1 MWVHTPEWSVH
12 RHVGTHS
19 TVVCTQSCGY
29 APWNGLYIDL
39 WVRTLEWS
47 VHSHVSTHSGVVCT
61 QTCGYIPWNGLYTD
75 VWVRTPEWSVHR
87 PVGTHSG
94 VVCTQ
99 TCGDALRSGLY
110 TDMRVWYALRSGLY
124 TVMRVRTPEWSVH
137 SQVGRHSRV
146 VYTHREVCVEKLCP
160 YTDLSGRR
168 FFTQMGY
175 R

>member
-1 MWVHTPEWSVH
+1 M
-12 RHVGTHS
+12 GTHS
-19 TVVCTQSCGY
+19 
-29 APWNGLYIDL
+29 
-39 WVRTLEWS
+39 R
-47 VHSHVSTHSGVVCT
+47 VVCT
-61 QTCGYIPWNGLYTD
+61 QTCGYALHCGLYT
-75 VWVRTPEWSVHR
+75 VMRVRTLEWSVHR
-87 PVGTHSG
+87 PVGTHSGVVCTQSCEYSLWSGLYTDLRVHTLEWSVHRCVGTHPG

>member
-1 MWVHTPEWSVH
+1 M
-12 RHVGTHS
+12 GTHS
-19 TVVCTQSCGY
+19 
-29 APWNGLYIDL
+29 
-39 WVRTLEWS
+39 R
-47 VHSHVSTHSGVVCT
+47 VVCT
-61 QTCGYIPWNGLYTD
+61 QTCGYALHCGLYT
-75 VWVRTPEWSVHR
+75 VMRVGTLEWSVYR
-87 PVGTHSG
+87 CVGTHPG

-175 R
+175 IIPHPSHPSRSSHGGSLGSLCYTATSHQVSILHMIVYIC